1 MNEISGLLHGPHFPV
16 AGVPARLQF
25 VGEHLRVS
33 LEGGAFEDV
42 PVESLTASVTGFN
55 EDTLQISWEHGT
67 HTHAVTIADAQAQ
80 RALLA
85 GAPASVAK
93 KLGRGHAT
101 VNWHRRKWNT
111 VLGVLASLAVLVLV
125 AWWQSEAITMWLAN
139 RVSMETE
146 VNIGER
152 ALAQLEQEHVLTQ
165 EGLPAKTVGDIGAKL
180 TQGSRYKYRWYVSDE
195 REVNAYA
202 LPGGIVVVN
211 AGMIEEAGSAEE
223 LAGVLAHEVQH
234 VEYRHTLQQMIHA
247 AGWAAVLAVVLGDVS
262 AITTIVIHQI
272 GNLRNSRKLEAQADL
287 EGLRALARAG
297 IPLAG
302 LPALFRKL
310 EGKQRRLG
318 DGEGIALLRSHPAT
332 EERIAA
338 LEQLAGTLHCDCRPL
353 GIDWPA
359 VQAATTKWKADQ

>member
-1 MNEISGLLHGPHFPV
+1 
-16 AGVPARLQF
+16 
-25 VGEHLRVS
+25 
-33 LEGGAFEDV
+33 
-42 PVESLTASVTGFN
+42 
-55 EDTLQISWEHGT
+55 
-67 HTHAVTIADAQAQ
+67 
-80 RALLA
+80 
-85 GAPASVAK
+85 
-93 KLGRGHAT
+93 
-101 VNWHRRKWNT
+101 
-111 VLGVLASLAVLVLV
+111 
-125 AWWQSEAITMWLAN
+125 MWLAN

-152 ALAQLEQEHVLTQ
+152 AFAQFEQEHVLTQ
-165 EGLPAKTVGDIGAKL
+165 EGLPARTIADIGVKL

-262 AITTIVIHQI
+262 AVTTIVVHQL

-287 EGLRALARAG
+287 EGLRAMARAG
-297 IPLAG
+297 ILLNG
-302 LPALFRKL
+302 LPALFRQL

-318 DGEGIALLRSHPAT
+318 GEGIALLRSHPAT
-332 EERIAA
+332 EERIAD
-338 LEQLAGTLHCDCRPL
+338 LEQLAGTLHCECRPL

-359 VQAATTKWKADQ
+359 VQAATKGWREEQ